1 MGILHIVVDGCLH
14 LFLALRGVDGF
25 GSTLADIAGTI
36 ELGALAAVPDRIQ
49 CHFLAGQCLCLQFL
63 WNDGV
68 TAAHTSETGCLRIAV
83 KFYCHL
89 SGSTD
94 FVDRMRNFWVGD
106 ICLVGC
112 IIEDDALVLDSIVY
126 PFSEFLLRDDRTRR
140 VVWIAEVNHIHTVV
154 WNLRDEVVALI
165 TWHIGYV
172 TPLAILKD
180 SRSTYHHVRIYI
192 NRINRVG
199 NADVV
204 IPSQNLLDISR
215 IALSSIVHEDFVCI
229 EMNTSWQEVVLD
241 DCIAKEVVTSL
252 RSVASEGSLHSHLV
266 YSLVHCLDD
275 GRAER
280 LGYITDA
287 QTDYTLLWMCNLV
300 GCYLLCDVGEQVIA
314 CQLQE
319 MFIN

>member
-1 MGILHIVVDGCLH
+1 M
-14 LFLALRGVDGF
+14 
-25 GSTLADIAGTI
+25 
-36 ELGALAAVPDRIQ
+36 
-49 CHFLAGQCLCLQFL
+49 
-63 WNDGV
+63 
-68 TAAHTSETGCLRIAV
+68 
-83 KFYCHL
+83 
-89 SGSTD
+89 
-94 FVDRMRNFWVGD
+94 
-106 ICLVGC
+106 
-112 IIEDDALVLDSIVY
+112 
-126 PFSEFLLRDDRTRR
+126 
-140 VVWIAEVNHIHTVV
+140 V

-215 IALSSIVHEDFVCI
+215 IALGSIVHEYLVGV
-229 EMNTSWQEVVLD
+229 EMNATRQEIVLD
-241 DCIAKEVVTSL
+241 DSLTKEIVASL
-252 RSVASEGSLHSHLV
+252 RTVASERSLLSHLI
-266 YSLVHCLDD
+266 YCLVHRLDD

-280 LGYITDA
+280 LGYVTDA

>member
-68 TAAHTSETGCLRIAV
+68 TAAHASETGSLRIAV
-83 KFYCHL
+83 EFYCHL

-94 FVDRMRNFWVGD
+94 FVDRMRNFRVGD

-112 IIEDDALVLDSIVY
+112 IIEDDALVLDSVVY
-126 PFSEFLLRDDRTRR
+126 PFSEFLFRDDRTRR
-140 VVWIAEVNHIHTVV
+140 VVWIAEINHIHTVV
-154 WNLRDEVVALI
+154 WNLRDEVIAFIARHV
-165 TWHIGYV
+165 GYV

-180 SRSTYHHVRIYI
+180 ARSTYHHVRIYI

-215 IALSSIVHEDFVCI
+215 IALGSIVHEDLVGI
-229 EMNTSWQEVVLD
+229 EMNATGQEVVLD
-241 DCIAKEVVTSL
+241 DSLAEEVVASL
-252 RSVASEGSLHSHLV
+252 RTVASERSLHSHLV

-287 QTDYTLLWMCNLV
+287 QTDYSLLWMGNLV